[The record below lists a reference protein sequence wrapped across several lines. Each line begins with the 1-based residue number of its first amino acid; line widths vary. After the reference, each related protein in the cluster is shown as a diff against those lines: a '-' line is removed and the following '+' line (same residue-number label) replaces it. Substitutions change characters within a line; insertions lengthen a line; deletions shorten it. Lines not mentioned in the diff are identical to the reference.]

1 MSIFSIMQIYC
12 CICRLEIDG
21 MKSYGSS
28 KRVCSKECCDELRWR
43 ETLAIMNKP
52 YHAKEQKP

>member
-1 MSIFSIMQIYC
+1 MSIFGVMEIFC
-12 CICRLEIDG
+12 CICKTPIDG

-28 KRVCSKECCDELRWR
+28 KRVCSKECADELNWR

-52 YHAKEQKP
+52 YRRKEPQP